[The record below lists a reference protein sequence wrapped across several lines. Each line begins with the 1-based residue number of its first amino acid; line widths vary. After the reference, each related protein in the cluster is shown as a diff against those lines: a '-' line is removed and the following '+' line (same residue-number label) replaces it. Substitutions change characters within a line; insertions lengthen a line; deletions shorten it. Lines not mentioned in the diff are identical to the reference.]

1 MKKLLSVV
9 LALCLVCS
17 TVFMFAC
24 GAKEKTAKELV
35 ESACQKFENVD
46 AFDASLDYDIKMN
59 MQGMTMT
66 MPITAEIK
74 TVGANTDNPVSDV
87 KMTMEFMG
95 QKMDLRI
102 YMEDG
107 WAYYDML
114 GTQYKSSL
122 TAAEQEYA
130 NMVNGLVAQADYDY
144 LEAAE
149 LIENSDGTVSV
160 AIELDETLAN
170 EIGKAAAGLMSSA
183 GNDGD
188 IKINNVKYEYVIDKN
203 ESLVKLNVV
212 FDMDMTLEGMAVKA
226 DMTAHL
232 VFKAFGKDVT
242 ITAPEG
248 YLNYQEMSVK

>member
-1 MKKLLSVV
+1 
-9 LALCLVCS
+9 
-17 TVFMFAC
+17 
-24 GAKEKTAKELV
+24 
-35 ESACQKFENVD
+35 
-46 AFDASLDYDIKMN
+46 
-59 MQGMTMT
+59 
-66 MPITAEIK
+66 
-74 TVGANTDNPVSDV
+74 
-87 KMTMEFMG
+87 
-95 QKMDLRI
+95 MDLRI

-114 GTQYKSSL
+114 GMQYKSSL

-144 LEAAE
+144 LETAE

-160 AIELDETLAN
+160 FIELDETLAN